1 MTKYVVTGAQ
11 GLVGRYLSQALL
23 DSAAD
28 AVVIGIGR
36 SSRDD
41 TSFKHPLLSGGTN
54 RAPLPVAISASLRE
68 RFVYHQLDVLDSTR
82 LAHLLQAERAQ
93 VVYHLASSLRY
104 GDSADMM
111 RTNVS
116 GTVAL
121 LNAVSTLSGQ
131 KPRIVL
137 GSSGAVY
144 GMLTAGQLPVDEG
157 NRCAPVDI
165 YAASKL
171 AAEHVT
177 HIIGRRHGICTV
189 VARMFNVVGP
199 GQDDRHVC
207 GRFTSQLCAGVERI
221 NVRNLQTSRD
231 FIDVRDVAAALACL
245 GENGACGN
253 VYNVASGNEVY
264 ISELLSRLIDRTGFL
279 GEVVSDPSPWD
290 ATDVPRHVAD
300 ISRLR
305 ALGFEH
311 KHTLGESLHDLVA
324 YQCAATIGARGVPH
338 EHLGIRQ

>member
-11 GLVGRYLSQALL
+11 GLVGRYLSKALL

-41 TSFKHPLLSGGTN
+41 TSFGHALSSGGTS
-54 RAPLPVAISASLRE
+54 RAPLPAAVLASLRG
-68 RFVYHQLDVLDSTR
+68 RFAYHQLDVLDSTR
-82 LAHLLQAERAQ
+82 IAHLLRTEQAQ

-104 GDSADMM
+104 GDDAETM
-111 RTNVS
+111 RSNVS

-121 LNAVSTLSGQ
+121 LDAVSMLSGQ

-144 GMLTAGQLPVDEG
+144 GRLTAGQLPVGEG
-157 NRCAPVDI
+157 NRCEPVDI
-165 YAASKL
+165 YGASKL
-171 AAEHVT
+171 AAEHAT
-177 HIIGRRHGICTV
+177 HIRGRRDGICTV
-189 VARMFNVVGP
+189 VARIFNVVGP

-207 GRFTSQLCAGVERI
+207 GRFASQLCAQIERI
-221 NVRNLQTSRD
+221 HVRNLQTSRD
-231 FIDVRDVAAALACL
+231 FIDVRDVAAALVRL
-245 GENGACGN
+245 GEEGECGTA
-253 VYNVASGNEVY
+253 YNVASGKEVY
-264 ISELLSRLIDRTGFL
+264 ISELLSRLIERTGFL
-279 GEVVSDPSPWD
+279 GEVVSTPSPWD
-290 ATDVPRHVAD
+290 AVDVPRHVAD

-311 KHTLGESLHDLVA
+311 KHPLGESLSDLVT
-324 YQCAATIGARGVPH
+324 YHCAVTTGSGEIPH
-338 EHLGIRQ
+338 DRVGSRL